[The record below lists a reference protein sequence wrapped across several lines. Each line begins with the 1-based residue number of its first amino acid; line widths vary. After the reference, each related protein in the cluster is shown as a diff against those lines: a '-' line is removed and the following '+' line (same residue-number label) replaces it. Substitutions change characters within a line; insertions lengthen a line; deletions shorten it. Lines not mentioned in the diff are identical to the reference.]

1 MMTDLTFDIINI
13 QYETADEDFPES
25 MTDILITEE
34 EHWNKGKK
42 LKEMIKLKIE
52 SYISQTFGKDSNVID
67 WLEVNARWEE

>member
-1 MMTDLTFDIINI
+1 MTDLTFDIINI

-25 MTDILITEE
+25 MTDLLITEE

-52 SYISQTFGKDSNVID
+52 SYISQTFGKDSNVVD

>member
-1 MMTDLTFDIINI
+1 MTDLTFDIINI